1 MEVEDANHRAFM
13 RARQDG
19 TLTQYDV
26 PSGHYVGFVN
36 GNFVGH
42 HNDETFLR
50 QRMDTDY
57 GRFRLPVYIAQL

>member
-13 RARQDG
+13 RARDDG

-36 GNFVGH
+36 GTLVGH
-42 HNDETFLR
+42 HRDRDFLAE
-50 QRMDTDY
+50 RMAWDY
-57 GRFRLPVYIAQL
+57 RNCHHHVYVAQL